1 MKIIKIAL
9 QGSIARKLQPN
20 REYRKKIS
28 NAAQIKSNKSTAAPR
43 DLCNQ
48 HPESWSDI
56 NYYWQ
61 VFGHKKT
68 EKKWLEG
75 RWGENE
81 CHRPKP
87 DYPQGLG
94 SKLLHLFFYAEV
106 FQAGCCVSYDLQ
118 HFFLAYL
125 FEGRIKGVRTYNVH
139 TGLD

>member
-56 NYYWQ
+56 NYY
-61 VFGHKKT
+61 
-68 EKKWLEG
+68 
-75 RWGENE
+75 
-81 CHRPKP
+81 
-87 DYPQGLG
+87 
-94 SKLLHLFFYAEV
+94 
-106 FQAGCCVSYDLQ
+106 
-118 HFFLAYL
+118 
-125 FEGRIKGVRTYNVH
+125 
-139 TGLD
+139 